1 MASGPNWIICWL
13 WKFNFRTLSSSNNAR
28 EYCLLTLEI
37 ETLWSFGHKSPWF
50 QVRVEYGKLM
60 IASYMWSD
68 WSNFGSGAGQMASC
82 ICFPQRKKSINKY
95 EVKIPE
101 STNQK
106 SPAEKKNWWGVC
118 QLHLQDSGNHSSFSI
133 CLGNVGLWNQSTSI
147 HYHQFGQS
155 KIFPLCAKASTNTYV
170 T

>member
-28 EYCLLTLEI
+28 EYYLLTLEI

-60 IASYMWSD
+60 IASYIWSD
-68 WSNFGSGAGQMASC
+68 WSNFGSGAGQMTSC
-82 ICFPQRKKSINKY
+82 TCFPQRKKSINKY

-106 SPAEKKNWWGVC
+106 YLQKRKIDGVYASCIYKTVEITHLFQFVWEMLGYETKVLLSITINLGSPR
-118 QLHLQDSGNHSSFSI
+118 FSHFVQK
-133 CLGNVGLWNQSTSI
+133 LLRT
-147 HYHQFGQS
+147 HM
-155 KIFPLCAKASTNTYV
+155 
-170 T
+170 